1 MRDKLERP
9 SRSQLRA
16 HEWQYL
22 VLCVSLHEGVH
33 EKREKEKK
41 KREKKNSG
49 KAHRPVSIRLGTY
62 TLTHTYAVI
71 TRTVVIG

>member
-1 MRDKLERP
+1 MRNGKRRGGGGGAMRDKLERP

-41 KREKKNSG
+41 KEKRK
-49 KAHRPVSIRLGTY
+49 
-62 TLTHTYAVI
+62 TLERHIDPSVFA
-71 TRTVVIG
+71 

>member
-41 KREKKNSG
+41 KEKRK
-49 KAHRPVSIRLGTY
+49 
-62 TLTHTYAVI
+62 TLERHIDPSVFA
-71 TRTVVIG
+71 